1 MEQIDRLT
9 ISGMHCTACASL
21 IERQL
26 KNVPGVSSVN
36 VNFAAEKAMVTRDP
50 GQANVEDLVAAV
62 KKAGYQGMPE
72 SEGDPAS
79 QSEHR
84 HHEIAG
90 QWKKFLVSAVL
101 SAPMVYFMLLDFLP
115 GLPGAAILLPAAGIV
130 SLILGTIVQFY
141 AGSQF
146 YKGMW
151 AGLRMKT
158 FNMDSLI
165 AIGTSVA
172 YIYSLVNFTGYYF
185 KYGSVL
191 GLDGMKI
198 PDLYFET
205 AAFLITFVILGK
217 FLEAKAKGRTSEAIK
232 KLMGLQAKTARVKRG
247 DSTEDI
253 PVEDVQKEDVVI
265 VRPGEKIPVDGI
277 ILRGMSSIDESMI
290 TGESLP
296 VEKTKGDGVIG
307 GTLNKT
313 GSFEFKATRVG
324 ADTTLSRII
333 RLVEEAQGS
342 KAPIQAFADRVSSW
356 FVPAVISIAVLTFI
370 VWYLFLGASL
380 SFAVMAFTGL
390 IFS

>member
-26 KNVPGVSSVN
+26 KKVPGVSSVN

-72 SEGDPAS
+72 SEGDTAS

-151 AGLRMKT
+151 AALRMKT

-172 YIYSLVNFTGYYF
+172 YIYSLINFTGYYL

-191 GLDGMKI
+191 GLS
-198 PDLYFET
+198 
-205 AAFLITFVILGK
+205 A
-217 FLEAKAKGRTSEAIK
+217 
-232 KLMGLQAKTARVKRG
+232 
-247 DSTEDI
+247 
-253 PVEDVQKEDVVI
+253 
-265 VRPGEKIPVDGI
+265 
-277 ILRGMSSIDESMI
+277 
-290 TGESLP
+290 
-296 VEKTKGDGVIG
+296 
-307 GTLNKT
+307 
-313 GSFEFKATRVG
+313 
-324 ADTTLSRII
+324 
-333 RLVEEAQGS
+333 
-342 KAPIQAFADRVSSW
+342 
-356 FVPAVISIAVLTFI
+356 
-370 VWYLFLGASL
+370 
-380 SFAVMAFTGL
+380 
-390 IFS
+390 